1 MAVLCK
7 LTQGRVMILPHG
19 YTFSPLIR
27 QKSKIFATFPRGKV
41 LVRNAIGP
49 RGWMTA
55 IATPLRGYTTSAPCG
70 GTFSSRRR
78 LGCGAIAGCWLSLA
92 ARLDDRHC
100 NAPAGLHHIRPCGG
114 TFSSRRRLWGGAI
127 VGRWLSLVARLLS
140 PWGDGGR
147 GCEMG
152 SFYISC
158 CFIAFHDA

>member
-100 NAPAGLHHIRPCGG
+100 NAPAGLHHIRPLRGHLLLQEKALGRCYCRALAV
-114 TFSSRRRLWGGAI
+114 SRRAAPFPLGGWGTG
-127 VGRWLSLVARLLS
+127 VRNGKFLHFVL
-140 PWGDGGR
+140 
-147 GCEMG
+147 
-152 SFYISC
+152 FYCIS
-158 CFIAFHDA
+158 